1 MSWRIDIESAAGVVL
16 GDGPITNA
24 TSWSS
29 TSRMDRGGVFAFSL
43 LASDPKADL
52 VATGNVARC
61 YALIGGAWQEIGAGV
76 IDHIERSVQ
85 ADGSVEVAASGGDLV
100 ASLANRSM
108 QNWAYGVGG
117 TVPTL
122 ADVLADITT
131 DKFGYDAPDWTFV
144 PDPAPPTDGFY
155 GRFSFETTLAALRM
169 IAERSQT
176 HFYYSGRNEITFA
189 STFPASGVRAIRPLG
204 DPGAS
209 TCAITDL
216 RQIEDSFDVCSILYA
231 FGGGNGDARLTL
243 LPSTRVAPY
252 PYYKTSTTL
261 TYGVVSYLRYLGGAH
276 PTYGTREIAVQWKDI
291 YPLSSTDADVE
302 AAANALF
309 DQALHYMEQH
319 TEPQQFYS
327 LSVAGCSQVLRPMQ
341 SIRVAWR
348 DVAAGL
354 EIDEDLYIL
363 ETTVE
368 CGADGPQTVG
378 LLVSTVDRYPDTDAS
393 AVATRLASGTIYQ
406 AHPQVDHNGYVISYT
421 KSLDDAETAYFRFR
435 FDEEVLRL
443 IRCTFDF
450 QLLPLESTV
459 KSVAGTA
466 QTTAAGGSSTPTSSS
481 GGSSTPTSSSGG
493 GTTATSTSGGS
504 STPTSSSGG
513 GATVTSD
520 SGSGHTHEI
529 NLANSTSGSQVY
541 FAGTGSPPTG
551 DFRTSGGGKVNTSS
565 TGSGHTHQVTI
576 PNHTHT
582 VTIAAHTHDVTIP
595 NHTHTVSVP
604 AHTHTVTIGT
614 HTHDYTPTITTNYG
628 IFRDSAGNTF
638 GLTDLEYSVDGST
651 WYGFSVGVN
660 GFTTLGDGWYR
671 VDLTAL
677 LQDSVSYR
685 PLASN
690 NALQVRRKSTGAIKK
705 ATIDAQ
711 MNIRTQIQSLALS

>member
-1 MSWRIDIESAAGVVL
+1 MSGWRIDIESAAGVVL

-29 TSRMDRGGVFAFSL
+29 TARMDRGGVFAFSL

-204 DPGAS
+204 DLGAS

-252 PYYKTSTTL
+252 PYYKTSTAL
-261 TYGVVSYLRYLGGAH
+261 AYGVVSYLRYLGGAH

-341 SIRVAWR
+341 SIRVAFR

-421 KSLDDAETAYFRFR
+421 KSLDDAETAVFRFR

-459 KSVAGTA
+459 KSVAGSEL
-466 QTTAAGGSSTPTSSS
+466 TTPAGGGSTTVS
-481 GGSSTPTSSSGG
+481 GGGSTTVSGGGGTTPSGG
-493 GTTATSTSGGS
+493 GTT
-504 STPTSSSGG
+504 TPTGEGG
-513 GATVTSD
+513 TSVSVAASTSD

-529 NLANSTSGSQVY
+529 NLANSTSGTAVY

-565 TGSGHTHQVTI
+565 TGSGHTHSIPGHSHTI
-576 PNHTHT
+576 PSHQHTVPNHTHST
-582 VTIAAHTHDVTIP
+582 P
-595 NHTHTVSVP
+595 NHQHDTPNHSHATPNHQHTF
-604 AHTHTVTIGT
+604 
-614 HTHDYTPTITTNYG
+614 TPTITATYG

-677 LQDSVSYR
+677 LQDSVTYR

-690 NALQVRRKSTGAIKK
+690 NALHVRRKSTGAIKQ